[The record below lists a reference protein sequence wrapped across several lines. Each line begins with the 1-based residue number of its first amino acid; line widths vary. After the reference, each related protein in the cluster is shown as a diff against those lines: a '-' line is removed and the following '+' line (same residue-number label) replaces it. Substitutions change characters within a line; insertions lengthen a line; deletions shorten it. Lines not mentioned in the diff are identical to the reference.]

1 MINAGDRTNRR
12 VILAIIIT
20 VVVMLAL
27 IGGYFMYKSA
37 DSKKLNNAFSLG
49 YNASLQE
56 TAKWQTQNLQVL
68 TWQNNSIQPMSL
80 QDICGGAPSSSEP
93 PIL

>member
-1 MINAGDRTNRR
+1 MNNTGDRTNRR
-12 VILAIIIT
+12 VILAIVIT
-20 VVVMLAL
+20 AVVMLAL
-27 IGGYFMYKSA
+27 IGGYFLYKGA
-37 DSKKLNNAFSLG
+37 DDKKLNNAFGLG

-80 QDICGGAPSSSEP
+80 EEICGGAQSSSEP
-93 PIL
+93 PLL

>member
-1 MINAGDRTNRR
+1 MNSSSGDTNKR

-37 DSKKLNNAFSLG
+37 DNKKLINAYNLG
-49 YNASLQE
+49 YNRSTQDLAQ
-56 TAKWQTQNLQVL
+56 WQTQNLQIL

-80 QDICGGAPSSSEP
+80 QEICGGAPSSSEP